1 MQKHTKI
8 YLEGMG
14 YHPTDFVPCEVCESK
29 AVDIHHIQA
38 RGMGGS
44 KYADRLDN
52 LMALCRKCHV
62 EYGDVPELREA
73 LYEIHERRMKYK
85 KF

>member
-1 MQKHTKI
+1 MRKHTQI
-8 YLEGMG
+8 YLDGMG
-14 YHPTDFVPCEVCESK
+14 YHPTDFVACEVCEGR

-44 KYADRLDN
+44 KYADRIDN

-62 EYGDVPELREA
+62 EYGDVPELREY
-73 LYEIHERRMKYK
+73 LYQIHERRMKHRN
-85 KF
+85 F